1 MQGKQLGTDW
11 AGFRINKEGPGY
23 FPQLSYSLSQIIS
36 EIFVESKG
44 WISARTGQNHI
55 SSLAKTFIPASQW
68 ESHKASRRKMPRTY
82 APCYHESAEISFYWG
97 NGYLLISSRERLT
110 VAFSFRQSKIG
121 STVYVTIVWIHPCFL
136 KLSLEFTLVL
146 KVILVNK
153 DTKNHLSVL
162 WWCGFGCSWIWEER
176 DFAVNSTGE
185 HSQANSKFLEP
196 QEQEA

>member
-1 MQGKQLGTDW
+1 MGVSQGFQEKNAKNICSL
-11 AGFRINKEGPGY
+11 
-23 FPQLSYSLSQIIS
+23 LSQVCRNFLLLGQWVS
-36 EIFVESKG
+36 SCFLT
-44 WISARTGQNHI
+44 RTINSCI
-55 SSLAKTFIPASQW
+55 
-68 ESHKASRRKMPRTY
+68 
-82 APCYHESAEISFYWG
+82 
-97 NGYLLISSRERLT
+97 
-110 VAFSFRQSKIG
+110 SFRQSKIG
-121 STVYVTIVWIHPCFL
+121 STVYVTIAWIHPCFL

-196 QEQEA
+196 QEQKPYLPGFPLLLSHRNCAPD